1 MNILLLSTIY
11 PLPGPDNH
19 GTKVCH
25 FFAKEWMKM
34 GHNVQSIHIQA
45 VYPQPLYWIAKFN
58 RKRIAAKTGAV
69 VYTERDRGGS
79 YVMDGVPVTRIPVFK
94 PIPHGAFW
102 RKSVR
107 KAVEQIYKQNTDNG
121 FTPDIILAHFS
132 NPQIEM
138 LSMLKEL
145 YPNVKN
151 ALIIHGDIALT
162 KKVYGKRLPVLMQDI
177 NSWGFRNNGDLRD
190 FQEIIAPVD
199 RHFMCYSGVPEDYLI
214 AENNRKFEG
223 PLKTFIYVGEMIER
237 KYPVQ
242 VLEALNKS
250 YPNGDYQMS
259 YVGDGQLIS
268 NIKEKASAL
277 GVKDKV
283 NVLGRIPR
291 EEIKSR
297 YDQADC
303 MVMISRGEVYG
314 LVYLEAM
321 ARGCITI
328 ASRNEGF
335 DGIIEDGVNGFLCEA
350 GNPDELANIICR
362 INSMTAEERRQIS
375 YNAWLTAKGLTDYM
389 AAKKYLDDAINSF
402 KQ

>member
-1 MNILLLSTIY
+1 MNILLISSIY
-11 PLPGPDNH
+11 PLPTAENH

-25 FFAKEWMKM
+25 FFAKEWIRM

-45 VYPQPLYWIAKFN
+45 IYPQPLYWIARLN
-58 RKRIAAKTGAV
+58 RKKIAAKTGAV
-69 VYTERDRGGS
+69 VYTERDCGGS
-79 YVMDGVPVTRIPVFK
+79 YVMDGVPVIRIPVFK

-102 RKSVR
+102 RKSVI
-107 KAVEQIYKQNTDNG
+107 KAVSQIYKQNMDND

-145 YPNVKN
+145 YPNTKN

-162 KKVYGKRLPVLMQDI
+162 KKVYGSRLKSLMQNID
-177 NSWGFRNNGDLRD
+177 SWGFRNNRDLRS
-190 FQEIIAPVD
+190 FQEIIAPVK

-214 AENNRKFEG
+214 TENNRVFEK
-223 PLKTFIYVGEMIER
+223 PLKNFIYVGEMIER

-242 VLEALNKS
+242 VLEALNKA

-259 YVGDGQLIS
+259 YVGDGQLTK
-268 NIKEKASAL
+268 NIKGKAAAL
-277 GVKDKV
+277 GVQDRV

-291 EEIKSR
+291 EEIKAR

-303 MVMISRGEVYG
+303 MVMISCGEVYG

-335 DGIIEDGVNGFLCEA
+335 DGVIEDGVNGFLCEA
-350 GNPDELANIICR
+350 GNSDELARIICK
-362 INSMTAEERRQIS
+362 INTMSPDERRQIS
-375 YNAWLTAKGLTDYM
+375 YNAWNTAKCLTDQM

-402 KQ
+402 KI